1 MSIAEILVDLDYEST
16 ETDQDLEELEILE
29 EMEVQKNGITSNE

>member
-29 EMEVQKNGITSNE
+29 EMEV

>member
-16 ETDQDLEELEILE
+16 ETDQDIAELEILE
-29 EMEVQKNGITSNE
+29 EMEV

>member
-16 ETDQDLEELEILE
+16 ETEQDIAELEILE
-29 EMEVQKNGITSNE
+29 EMEV

>member
-1 MSIAEILVDLDYEST
+1 MSIMDILIDLDFEST

-29 EMEVQKNGITSNE
+29 EMEV

>member
-29 EMEVQKNGITSNE
+29 EMDV

>member
-16 ETDQDLEELEILE
+16 ETDHDLEELEILE
-29 EMEVQKNGITSNE
+29 EMEV

>member
-1 MSIAEILVDLDYEST
+1 MSIIDILVDLDYEST

-29 EMEVQKNGITSNE
+29 EMEV

>member
-1 MSIAEILVDLDYEST
+1 MSIIDILIDLDFEST

-29 EMEVQKNGITSNE
+29 EMEV

>member
-1 MSIAEILVDLDYEST
+1 MSIAEILVELDYEST

-29 EMEVQKNGITSNE
+29 EMEV